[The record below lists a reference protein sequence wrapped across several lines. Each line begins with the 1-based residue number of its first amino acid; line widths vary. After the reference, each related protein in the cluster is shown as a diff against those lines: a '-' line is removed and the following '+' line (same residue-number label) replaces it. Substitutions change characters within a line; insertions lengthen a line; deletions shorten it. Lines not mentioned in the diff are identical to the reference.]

1 MAFGISATAWL
12 GIGMATTAVAGVYA
26 ADRASS
32 ANRGA
37 QRTAAQ
43 ISSQEIELA
52 RETLDYYKAR
62 DSQNAALQAQAN
74 AIAGRVANAQVKLMN
89 QQFKISGEYHKRNKE
104 VFWPLEDQIVKD
116 AKEYDTPERREMEA
130 GRSVADVEASVNA
143 ERQAM
148 TRAQQRMG
156 VNPSSGNALAM
167 GNQLSLGAAS
177 LKAGAAGQARD
188 RVETQGFARRMDAA
202 SLGRGLASAQATAA
216 STSAQAGNAA
226 VGAAYAPVQAANQ
239 STQMMGNAMNNYG
252 NQVSNANRLLLGTQQ
267 QEAAGWGNAAGQFFN
282 TAASLG
288 GAYLARGNTGNMA
301 PVTNRDIIG

>member
-1 MAFGISATAWL
+1 MSIGWVAVGVGAL
-12 GIGMATTAVAGVYA
+12 GSIYS

-32 ANRGA
+32 ANRNA
-37 QRTAAQ
+37 QRTAAE
-43 ISSQEIELA
+43 ISAQEIELA

-74 AIAGRVANAQVKLMN
+74 AIAGRVAGAQVALMD
-89 QQFKISGEYHKRNKE
+89 QQRRISGEYHDRNKR
-104 VFWPLEDQIVKD
+104 VFWPLENEIVK
-116 AKEYDTPERREMEA
+116 AAREYDTPERREAAA
-130 GRSVADVEASVNA
+130 GKAIGDVEASVNA

-188 RVETQGFARRMDAA
+188 RVETQGFARKMDAA

-267 QEAAGWGNAAGQFFN
+267 QEAAGWGQAAGQFFN

-301 PVTNRDIIG
+301 PVTNRDILG